1 MIIKILNI
9 LRFLS
14 IYAIWDG
21 LSLKTISRY
30 CPFKTKEKT
39 CVLVESN
46 VGLSGLLEEDYTWTY
61 FEKLDTQ
68 VSYREFDQVS
78 KSSITNSCFGNQ
90 LLGYFS
96 VTWTAII

>member
-1 MIIKILNI
+1 MIMQFLNFF
-9 LRFLS
+9 RFLS

-21 LSLKTISRY
+21 LSQKTISRC

-46 VGLSGLLEEDYTWTY
+46 VGLSGLLEEDYAWTY

-68 VSYREFDQVS
+68 VGYREFDQVS
-78 KSSITNSCFGNQ
+78 KI
-90 LLGYFS
+90 
-96 VTWTAII
+96 